1 MAGGVKRDHNG
12 QVRPEKQ
19 DAPRGRFHDMFEGF
33 RDELDQHHDRRERII
48 KASRDITALSKKIIF
63 SLQRVRHLNKDL
75 PLNIQEDIDTR
86 LGDISKLMVSIAPD
100 VQSLNRYRYANSLRC
115 LEEFVE
121 ALSFMHYLRHQTL
134 ITIQET
140 AAMMPAGVT
149 LTPHDYLYGVFDL
162 FGELM
167 RFATVTTAQ
176 TGKLVGGI
184 EGVDDAERRNI
195 LSDIHELG
203 CAYEMLPEIPG
214 KDYRFKMTAMKQS
227 VRKVEMLGYG
237 IVVRGSERP
246 KGWIPDMSDAAHA
259 DHGSP

>member
-1 MAGGVKRDHNG
+1 M
-12 QVRPEKQ
+12 
-19 DAPRGRFHDMFEGF
+19 
-33 RDELDQHHDRRERII
+33 
-48 KASRDITALSKKIIF
+48 
-63 SLQRVRHLNKDL
+63 DL
-75 PLNIQEDIDTR
+75 PPNIQRDIDTR
-86 LGDISKLMVSIAPD
+86 LEEITKLLASIAPD
-100 VQSLNRYRYANSLRC
+100 LQSINRYRYAGSLRC

-134 ITIQET
+134 ITIHQT
-140 AAMMPAGVT
+140 SVAVPAGVT

-176 TGKLVGGI
+176 SGRLVGGS
-184 EGVDDAERRNI
+184 EDVDDAERRNI

-203 CAYEMLPEIPG
+203 CAYEMLPDIPG
-214 KDYRFKMTAMKQS
+214 RDYRTKMVAMRQS
-227 VRKVEMLGYG
+227 IRKVEMLGYG

-259 DHGSP
+259 QPASP